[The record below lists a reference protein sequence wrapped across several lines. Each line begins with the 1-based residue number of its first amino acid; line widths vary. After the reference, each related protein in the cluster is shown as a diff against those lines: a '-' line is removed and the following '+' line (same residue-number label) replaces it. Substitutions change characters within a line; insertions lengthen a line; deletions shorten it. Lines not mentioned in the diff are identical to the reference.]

1 MNLHD
6 LNEYRKQK
14 MQNENYQIQV
24 RSLLNPAELKQFNRA
39 IAQGQ
44 YMLAVN
50 IATPAINKKLQD
62 TYGLK

>member
-1 MNLHD
+1 MNLQD

-24 RSLLNPAELKQFNRA
+24 RSLLSPAELKQFNRA
-39 IAQGQ
+39 IALGQ
-44 YMLAVN
+44 YMTAVN
-50 IATPAINKKLQD
+50 IATPAINKKLQE